1 MKLMFASLVV
11 VGCMLMGPLASA
23 DSLVGTQVT
32 LTGDYPRLGTP
43 FTNSVTA
50 TVGPGVEFPSGSL
63 VTIVGGIEVIG
74 VSIDVGA
81 STIDLSYTASDQ
93 ALSGAFNGYV
103 FDFSGVTITGAS
115 LDPSSSYT
123 SSQFIVGFSPTEVT
137 VNAEGVFLTAGSNVV
152 IDITAVDNST
162 SSATPEPPTYAL
174 ALAGLAAL
182 GYFGIYRRPQT
193 SSHA

>member
-1 MKLMFASLVV
+1 MKRLFASLAVF
-11 VGCMLMGPLASA
+11 GCMLVGPLASA
-23 DSLVGTQVT
+23 DSLVGSQVT
-32 LTGDYPRLGTP
+32 VTGDYPTLGTP

-50 TVGPGVEFPSGSL
+50 TVGPGVEFPSGTL
-63 VTIVGGIEVIG
+63 VTIVGGVEVIG
-74 VSIDVGA
+74 VNIDVGA

-93 ALSGAFNGYV
+93 ALSAAFNGYV

-123 SSQFIVGFSPTEVT
+123 SSQFIVGFSPSEVT
-137 VNAEGVFLTAGSNVV
+137 VNAEGVFLTAGSNVL
-152 IDITAVDNST
+152 IDITAVGN

-182 GYFGIYRRPQT
+182 GCLGIYRRRQT
-193 SSHA
+193 LTNP